1 MSLPADEGNS
11 TPGPDPT
18 RRRSSPLPSHD
29 LYLQVP
35 EGIRLRLT
43 RKQWAFLTDEQRAT
57 LVRDFTEPDWIH
69 DDA

>member
-1 MSLPADEGNS
+1 MSSQADDDCS
-11 TPGPDPT
+11 TPGLEPT
-18 RRRSSPLPSHD
+18 RRPSSPLPSHD
-29 LYLQVP
+29 PYLQVP

-43 RKQWAFLTDEQRAT
+43 RKQWAFLTDGQRAT

>member
-1 MSLPADEGNS
+1 MSSPADAGNS
-11 TPGPDPT
+11 TPDRAPTHRRSNPLRSPDP
-18 RRRSSPLPSHD
+18 
-29 LYLQVP
+29 YLQVP

-43 RKQWAFLTDEQRAT
+43 RKQWAFLTDGQRAT